1 MALLVIILIMIIG
14 YYCLKMA
21 YNLEGQ
27 SKDIRRFIMEQFLEA
42 LPAFGIGLGL
52 WVVGFM
58 ILDPQ
63 SFTRFFK

>member
-1 MALLVIILIMIIG
+1 
-14 YYCLKMA
+14 
-21 YNLEGQ
+21 
-27 SKDIRRFIMEQFLEA
+27 MEQFLEA